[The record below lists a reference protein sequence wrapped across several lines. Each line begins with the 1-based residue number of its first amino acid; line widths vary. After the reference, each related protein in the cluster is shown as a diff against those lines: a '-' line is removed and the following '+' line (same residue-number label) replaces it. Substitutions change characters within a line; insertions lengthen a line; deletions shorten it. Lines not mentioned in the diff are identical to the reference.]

1 MHRKFEV
8 VGRPAERW
16 HRWRRSYELGDLRA
30 GTRPEVDELMNDQG
44 MRLYNLNHARGGS
57 SAFRIL
63 LNNCGNAYEST
74 KSSETF

>member
-1 MHRKFEV
+1 MHRRFELLD
-8 VGRPAERW
+8 AQTN
-16 HRWRRSYELGDLRA
+16 A
-30 GTRPEVDELMNDQG
+30 GTVGAGHMNLAIFEQVPARRLMNDQG